1 MTAIG
6 ETHMETIAFIGCGA
20 MGAPIAE
27 RLIDAG
33 YTVRL
38 FDPRAEAMAPLVA
51 RGGVAATS
59 PRDAATGAEVAFA
72 CLPSPEVSRAV
83 AFGAGRRDRRGLAAH
98 LCGDVHHRLD
108 GHQGDRGRTCEEE
121 HRHAR
126 LAGQRR
132 AARRARRH
140 ALHHGGGRARGVR
153 ARQADARRRWRAT
166 CSTSAT
172 SPASARSPSSPTT

>member
-1 MTAIG
+1 
-6 ETHMETIAFIGCGA
+6 METIAFIGCGA

-38 FDPRAEAMAPLVA
+38 YDPRAAAMAPLVA

-83 AFGAGRRDRRGLAAH
+83 AFGA
-98 LCGDVHHRLD
+98 D
-108 GHQGDRGRTCEEE
+108 GVTG
-121 HRHAR
+121 A
-126 LAGQRR
+126 
-132 AARRARRH
+132 
-140 ALHHGGGRARGVR
+140 
-153 ARQADARRRWRAT
+153 
-166 CSTSAT
+166 S
-172 SPASARSPSSPTT
+172 SPLEPSVQPSARIAGVSAALGCPSMPTSS